1 MMDGMNRRTLLAAAL
16 ALACGPALAQMSGE
30 DARDLARISNYL
42 NAVETMTG
50 SFVQV
55 DPDAVISQGSFFMRR
70 PGRLRFD
77 YEEPNPALVIADG
90 TWVGVIDERD
100 GAIDRYPLSS
110 TPLNLLLEE
119 RVDLRRAGAVTNI
132 DRSQGQLAV
141 TAIDTNNPDQG
152 LITMV
157 FSDNPL
163 ELRQWVIT
171 DAQGRQTTVA
181 LRDTRTNVSIPAE
194 RFSIEAAESQNRRN

>member
-1 MMDGMNRRTLLAAAL
+1 
-16 ALACGPALAQMSGE
+16 MSGE

>member
-55 DPDAVISQGSFFMRR
+55 DPDAVISQGSFAMRR

-77 YEEPNPALVIADG
+77 YEDPNPALVIADG

-152 LITMV
+152 LITMI

-194 RFSIEAAESQNRRN
+194 RFSIEAAETRRN

>member
-1 MMDGMNRRTLLAAAL
+1 MPLIARRPVLAAL
-16 ALACGPALAQMSGE
+16 AALAALPAVPAVAQMTAA

-42 NAVETMTG
+42 NAIGTLTG

-55 DPDAVISQGSFFMRR
+55 DPDAVVSEGQFYMRR

-77 YEEPNPALVIADG
+77 YADPNPALVIADG
-90 TWVGVIDERD
+90 TWVGVLDERD

-110 TPLNLLLEE
+110 TPLNLLLAPD
-119 RVDLRRAGAVTNI
+119 VDLRRAGAVTGI
-132 DRSQGQLAV
+132 ERSQGQLAV
-141 TAIDTNNPDQG
+141 TARDTDNPDQG
-152 LITMV
+152 QITMV
-157 FSDNPL
+157 FTDNPL

-194 RFSIEAAESQNRRN
+194 RFSIEAAERRF

>member
-16 ALACGPALAQMSGE
+16 TLACGPALAQMSGE

-55 DPDAVISQGSFFMRR
+55 DPDAVVSQGAFYMRR

-132 DRSQGQLAV
+132 DRSRGQLAV

-152 LITMV
+152 LITMI

-181 LRDTRTNVSIPAE
+181 LRDTRTNVTIPAE
-194 RFSIEAAESQNRRN
+194 RFSIEAAEGRRN